1 MAKRKQPQ
9 YRYRPAHRFN
19 IWRELVSCSHSD
31 DVKTVGRYLFDSCF
45 DNPKDAA
52 VYFDVDLATVYRW
65 LKNGSWPVMALRLML
80 IQSRGWLPTTP
91 QWSGVKMVQVGKV
104 RNQTSWG
111 LSISGFNEPF
121 LPHDVQ
127 CISIYKEAF
136 KREQEALDQTREQ
149 QDLVSNVVLKLVK

>member
-1 MAKRKQPQ
+1 MSKRKSNK
-9 YRYRPAHRFN
+9 YRYQAAHRFN

-31 DVKTVGRYLFDSCF
+31 DVKTVGAHLFKQCF
-45 DNPKDAA
+45 DDPKDAA

-65 LKNGSWPVMALRLML
+65 LKHGTWPVMALRLML

-91 QWSGVKMVQVGKV
+91 QWSGVKIIQVGKM

-111 LSISGFNEPF
+111 LFINGFNEPF

-127 CISIYKEAF
+127 CISMYKEAF
-136 KREQEALDQTREQ
+136 NREQEALAQAREK
-149 QDLVSNVVLKLVK
+149 QDSVSNTVLKLVK